1 MTHAVC
7 PGSFDPPT
15 LGHQDIFG
23 RAAALFDEVTVA
35 VLVNPSKDGMFPV
48 AQRLEL
54 LRAVTSRWPNIRVD
68 SFTGLLVD
76 YCSANGIV
84 TIVKGLRG
92 VADFDYE
99 IQMAQ
104 MNRRLTGV
112 DTLFLPTAP
121 EYSFVSSSLV
131 KQVAAYGGDV
141 SKFLTPSVEDALG
154 NALREASGTRAVP
167 RVP

>member
-1 MTHAVC
+1 MTRAIC

-15 LGHQDIFG
+15 VGHLDVFG

-35 VLVNPSKDGMFPV
+35 VLVNPSKTGMFDIPE
-48 AQRLEL
+48 RLEL
-54 LRAVTSRWPNIRVD
+54 LEAVTSGWRNIRID
-68 SFTGLLVD
+68 SFSGLLVD
-76 YCSANGIV
+76 YCANRGIT

-104 MNRRLTGV
+104 MNRKLTGV

-121 EYSFVSSSLV
+121 EHAFVSSSLV
-131 KQVAAYGGDV
+131 KLVASEGGDV
-141 SKFLTPSVEDALG
+141 SAFLPPVVLAAL
-154 NALREASGTRAVP
+154 ASRLPPGTS
-167 RVP
+167 